1 MFVILWEFEVK
12 PGNQVRF
19 ESAYG
24 PDGAWAQLFKR
35 DPHFRKTRLV
45 QDPSR
50 PLYYFTLDFWD
61 SESSYR
67 NFLDS
72 NQAGYKELDASFVE
86 LTKQERHILSCTL
99 DPWLLTA
106 C

>member
-45 QDPSR
+45 PDPSR

-61 SESSYR
+61 CESSYR
-67 NFLDS
+67 NFLNS
-72 NQAGYKELDASFVE
+72 NQAAYKELDACFAE
-86 LTKQERHILSCTL
+86 LTRQERHVLSFTL
-99 DPWLLTA
+99 DPSLLTA
-106 C
+106 R